1 MRIWLWYMGTIFRTR
16 EAERH
21 NGLIIFFCKIKPL
34 LEHVFGGRVLYF
46 KIEPRLGLLL
56 EML

>member
-1 MRIWLWYMGTIFRTR
+1 MGTIFRTR